1 MLVVVTIVNLVIVLG
16 SISIAAYIS
25 NKLAE
30 IKVLKGV
37 VEEIRVLAKKDL
49 DTEQQIVVDMKE
61 VLALMQKETESYQRL
76 IDISQEWLDSFEE
89 KAYLPNVQSPEKKK
103 RGRPRKNNTP
113 TNP

>member
-1 MLVVVTIVNLVIVLG
+1 MLVVVTIVNLVLVLG
-16 SISIAAYIS
+16 SISIAFYIS
-25 NKLAE
+25 GKLAE
-30 IKVLKGV
+30 IKTLKEV
-37 VEEIRVLAKKDL
+37 VEATRELAKKDL
-49 DTEQQIVVDMKE
+49 DTEKQIVVDMKE

-89 KAYLPNVQSPEKKK
+89 KVYLPNKQTEKKK

>member
-30 IKVLKGV
+30 IKVLKEV
-37 VEEIRVLAKKDL
+37 VEATRELVKKDL
-49 DTEQQIVVDMKE
+49 DTEKQIVVDMKE
-61 VLALMQKETESYQRL
+61 VLALMEKETQAYQRL
-76 IDISQEWLDSFEE
+76 IDVSQEWLDEFEA

-113 TNP
+113 TNS

>member
-1 MLVVVTIVNLVIVLG
+1 MLAIITIVNLVIVLG
-16 SISIAAYIS
+16 SISIAFYIS
-25 NKLAE
+25 TKLDE
-30 IKVLKGV
+30 IKVLKGA
-37 VEEIRVLAKKDL
+37 VEEIRELARKDL
-49 DTEQQIVVDMKE
+49 DTEQKIVVDMKE

-89 KAYLPNVQSPEKKK
+89 KAYLPNKQTEKKK

>member
-1 MLVVVTIVNLVIVLG
+1 MLAIMTVVNLVIVLG
-16 SISIAAYIS
+16 SISIAFYIS
-25 NKLAE
+25 TKLDE
-30 IKVLKGV
+30 IKVLKGA
-37 VEEIRVLAKKDL
+37 VEEIRELARKDL
-49 DTEQQIVVDMKE
+49 DTEQKIVVDMKE

-89 KAYLPNVQSPEKKK
+89 KAYLPNKQTEKKK

>member
-1 MLVVVTIVNLVIVLG
+1 MLVVVTIVNLVLVLG
-16 SISIAAYIS
+16 SISIAFYIS
-25 NKLAE
+25 GKLAE
-30 IKVLKGV
+30 IKTLKEV
-37 VEEIRVLAKKDL
+37 VEATRELVKKDL
-49 DTEQQIVVDMKE
+49 DTGKQIVVDMKE

-89 KAYLPNVQSPEKKK
+89 KAYLPNKQTEKKK

>member
-1 MLVVVTIVNLVIVLG
+1 MLVVVTIVNLVLVLG
-16 SISIAAYIS
+16 SISIAFYIS
-25 NKLAE
+25 GKLAE
-30 IKVLKGV
+30 IKTLKGA
-37 VEEIRVLAKKDL
+37 VEEIRELARKDL
-49 DTEQQIVVDMKE
+49 DTEQKIVVDMKE

-89 KAYLPNVQSPEKKK
+89 KAYLPNKQTEKKK

>member
-1 MLVVVTIVNLVIVLG
+1 MLAIITVVNLVIVLS
-16 SISIAAYIS
+16 SISIAFYIS
-25 NKLAE
+25 TKLDE
-30 IKVLKGV
+30 IKVLKGA
-37 VEEIRVLAKKDL
+37 VEEIRELARKDL
-49 DTEQQIVVDMKE
+49 DTEQKIVVDMKE

-89 KAYLPNVQSPEKKK
+89 KAYLPNKQTEKKK

>member
-1 MLVVVTIVNLVIVLG
+1 MLVVVTVVNLVIVLG

-30 IKVLKGV
+30 IRTLKGV
-37 VEEIRVLAKKDL
+37 VEATRELAKKDL
-49 DTEQQIVVDMKE
+49 DTEKQIVVDMKE
-61 VLALMQKETESYQRL
+61 VLALMEKETQAYQRL
-76 IDISQEWLDSFEE
+76 IDVSQEWLDNFEA

-113 TNP
+113 TNS